1 MSLTRSRSKKNEVFM
16 NTATYIKEVNNTP
29 VLFNIDNAR
38 DMANLEALQAIKMPE
53 NMANEIFG
61 NNIRYADNTTC
72 VITENSGNA
81 EFPFN
86 VRFDASKITAK
97 PQTKKKL
104 TDSYLAGLGMPSS
117 KFIRFTPYSGF
128 VYTAPAN
135 GYIHVC
141 ATKVN
146 YKTTGIL
153 GLHILD
159 ENKNAIYSAEGHD
172 HTEIQAWHDCFLP
185 IKKGYGCEFYIQNLN
200 SPIGR
205 FIYAEGEI

>member
-1 MSLTRSRSKKNEVFM
+1 MNEVLM

-86 VRFDASKITAK
+86 VQFDSSKILAM
-97 PQTKKKL
+97 PQTKRKL
-104 TDSYLAGLGMPSS
+104 TDSYLAGLGMPNLD
-117 KFIRFTPYSGF
+117 KKIFIQFSPINNDKIDYSAA
-128 VYTAPAN
+128 YTAPAN
-135 GYIHVC
+135 GWVTVYGQVANIASKAYAFAYAKSGDIRMTSASAAADVVC
-141 ATKVN
+141 TATIPVSKGSEV
-146 YKTTGIL
+146 YLKTQRCWEVGA
-153 GLHILD
+153 H
-159 ENKNAIYSAEGHD
+159 
-172 HTEIQAWHDCFLP
+172 F
-185 IKKGYGCEFYIQNLN
+185 FYAQ
-200 SPIGR
+200 
-205 FIYAEGEI
+205 GES

>member
-1 MSLTRSRSKKNEVFM
+1 MNEVLMNEVLM

-86 VRFDASKITAK
+86 VQFDSSKILAM
-97 PQTKKKL
+97 PQTERKL
-104 TDSYLAGLGMPSS
+104 TDSYLAGLGMPNLD
-117 KFIRFTPYSGF
+117 KKIFIQFSLITNKKVDYSAA
-128 VYTAPAN
+128 YTAPAN
-135 GYIHVC
+135 GWVTVYGQVANIASKAYALVFAQSGDIRMTSASGTADVVC
-141 ATKVN
+141 TATIPVSKGRGV
-146 YKTTGIL
+146 YLKTQSCWSVG
-153 GLHILD
+153 
-159 ENKNAIYSAEGHD
+159 AY
-172 HTEIQAWHDCFLP
+172 F
-185 IKKGYGCEFYIQNLN
+185 FYAQ
-200 SPIGR
+200 
-205 FIYAEGEI
+205 GES

>member
-1 MSLTRSRSKKNEVFM
+1 M

-53 NMANEIFG
+53 NMVNEIFG

-86 VRFDASKITAK
+86 VQFDSSKILAM
-97 PQTKKKL
+97 PQTKRKL
-104 TDSYLAGLGMPSS
+104 TDSYLAGLGMPSN
-117 KFIRFTPYSGF
+117 KIIQFTPYNDF
-128 VYTAPAN
+128 AYTAPAN
-135 GYIHVC
+135 GYIYVC
-141 ATKVN
+141 ATKAIYNSGGV
-146 YKTTGIL
+146 L
-153 GLHILD
+153 GLRILD
-159 ENKNAIYSAEGHD
+159 ENKNTIYSAEGHD
-172 HTEIQAWHDCFLP
+172 FTGFQAWHGCFLP
-185 IKKGYGCEFYIQNLN
+185 IKKGYGCEFHIQNMK
-200 SPIGR
+200 SPIGK

>member
-1 MSLTRSRSKKNEVFM
+1 M

-86 VRFDASKITAK
+86 VQFDSSKILAM
-97 PQTKKKL
+97 PQTERKL
-104 TDSYLAGLGMPSS
+104 TDSYLAGLGMPNLD
-117 KFIRFTPYSGF
+117 KKIFIQFSPINDNKIDYAV

-135 GYIHVC
+135 GWVTVYGQVANI
-141 ATKVN
+141 ATKAYALV
-146 YKTTGIL
+146 YAQSGDMQMTSASATAEVICTATIPVIKGRGVYLKTQNCWSIG
-153 GLHILD
+153 
-159 ENKNAIYSAEGHD
+159 AY
-172 HTEIQAWHDCFLP
+172 F
-185 IKKGYGCEFYIQNLN
+185 FYAQ
-200 SPIGR
+200 
-205 FIYAEGEI
+205 GES

>member
-1 MSLTRSRSKKNEVFM
+1 M

-86 VRFDASKITAK
+86 VQFDSSKILAM
-97 PQTKKKL
+97 PQTERKL
-104 TDSYLAGLGMPSS
+104 TDSYLAGIGMPFLS
-117 KFIRFTPYSGF
+117 KYINISLPAPVNGYMEKE
-128 VYTAPAN
+128 VVAPAN
-135 GYIHVC
+135 GWFCLRAINSNNGQECQVSIS
-141 ATKVN
+141 KL
-146 YKTTGIL
+146 L
-153 GLHILD
+153 GTMNPSGLD
-159 ENKNAIYSAEGHD
+159 AIITASSFSKNAGIAASV
-172 HTEIQAWHDCFLP
+172 LMP
-185 IKKGYGCEFYIQNLN
+185 ILKGTSIKFFAVNSTHRFAKFY
-200 SPIGR
+200 
-205 FIYAEGEI
+205 YAQGE

>member
-1 MSLTRSRSKKNEVFM
+1 M

-86 VRFDASKITAK
+86 VQFDSSKILAM
-97 PQTKKKL
+97 PQTERKL
-104 TDSYLAGLGMPSS
+104 TDSYLAGIGMPNLD
-117 KFIRFTPYSGF
+117 KKIFIQFSPINNDKIDYSAA
-128 VYTAPAN
+128 YTAPAN
-135 GYIHVC
+135 GWVTVYGQVANIASKAYALVFAQSGDIRMTSASGTADVVC
-141 ATKVN
+141 TATIPVSKGRGV
-146 YKTTGIL
+146 YLKTQSCWSVG
-153 GLHILD
+153 
-159 ENKNAIYSAEGHD
+159 AY
-172 HTEIQAWHDCFLP
+172 F
-185 IKKGYGCEFYIQNLN
+185 FYAQ
-200 SPIGR
+200 
-205 FIYAEGEI
+205 GES